1 MKNWSFDSITKIA
14 PERPSRASKID
25 PKSPNFGEK
34 IAKNHQNGGKKRVSE
49 ASIFRAKKGSE
60 KNLKKTPLGLN
71 LTSRGN
77 GKRKLKQ
84 MASRC

>member
-25 PKSPNFGEK
+25 PKSPNFEDK
-34 IAKNHQNGGKKRVSE
+34 IAKNRQNGGKKRVFE
-49 ASIFRAKKGSE
+49 ASIFQAKKRSE
-60 KNLKKTPLGLN
+60 KSSKKEPHGVN